1 MEKVKENCSITWG
14 VYIFSIYAKNIKSG
28 KSQIGSCSF
37 N

>member
-1 MEKVKENCSITWG
+1 MEKVKENCSSTW